1 MKKSTFSLLLLA
13 LVSVTTFAQSLP
25 TDPNAKITAGVLATF
40 GSNGYAVDDEVS
52 AAPLVLYDNNRLYAE
67 GAEFGVFPYKDN
79 KNWLKVGLTYDGTSF
94 NPKDAN
100 TPALHSLDKRKS
112 SVNAHI
118 SYMHITPVGG
128 FEVKA
133 MTDVLGH
140 SSGQKITLAHRSKFE
155 LLDEKLTIYPKF
167 GVTWQS
173 DKYNE
178 YYYGVS
184 ANESA
189 RSSIRQYTLKDSIAP
204 FVAISAKYKINE
216 QWGLFGNQ
224 NAQWLSSDQKNSP
237 LTDDNINL
245 STNVG
250 VTYTF

>member
-1 MKKSTFSLLLLA
+1 MKKSLVSLSLA
-13 LVSVTTFAQSLP
+13 LVSMTAFADSLP
-25 TDPNAKITAGVLATF
+25 TDPNAKLTAGVLATF
-40 GSNGYAVDDEVS
+40 GSNGYAVDDNVS
-52 AAPLVLYDNNRLYAE
+52 AVPLVLYDNNRLYAE
-67 GAEFGVFPYKDN
+67 GAEFGALPYKDD
-79 KNWLKVGLTYDGTSF
+79 KNWLKVGVTYDGTNF

-100 TPALHSLDKRKS
+100 TPALRLLDERKV
-112 SVNAHI
+112 SVNAHV

-133 MTDVLGH
+133 MTDVLGR

-155 LLDEKLTIYPKF
+155 LLDDKLTLYPKF

-184 ANESA
+184 ADESV
-189 RSSIRQYTLKDSIAP
+189 RSGVQQYTIKDSVAP
-204 FVAISAKYKINE
+204 FVGVGAKYQINE

-224 NAQWLSSDQKNSP
+224 HAQWLSSSQQDSP
-237 LTDDNINL
+237 LTDDKVNV
-245 STNVG
+245 STHLG
-250 VTYTF
+250 LTYTF